1 MQTTE
6 KKGRFKEIRDLRM
19 KNFLALTLAGIVNS
33 FGVSLFLFPVKLYD
47 SGISG
52 LSMLLDQIT
61 PSQFTLSLFLLLL
74 NIPIFLFGLK
84 KQGLLFTIYS
94 LYTVLV
100 YSLASFLIMHVLP
113 IDLDFVS
120 PLAGS
125 DLLLC
130 AVFGGLISGTGS
142 GLTIRFGGA
151 IDGIDVMSVI
161 FAKKLGISL
170 GTFVMLFNTLLYII
184 CGMVIRSWILPLYSI
199 VTYFVGSK
207 TVDFIVEGFD
217 RAMCA
222 MIVTNQAEK
231 ISHALSETFSQ
242 AALEGRIANVPYMI
256 GCTLDDMGALAGGID
271 RFCLERQKVGGTAY
285 AYHFDRRLP
294 TDGRPDV
301 LKGAFH
307 SSELWYMF
315 KSLRFCWRP
324 FVDGD
329 YDLAEQMITCWA
341 NFAAYGNPN
350 GEKTG
355 PWTPFTEE
363 SPQFM
368 VFKLDDSGA
377 VASGMEVIASE

>member
-1 MQTTE
+1 MKKTV

-19 KNFLALTLAGIVNS
+19 KNFLVLALAGIINS
-33 FGVSLFLFPVKLYD
+33 FGVSLFLFPVRLYD

-94 LYTVLV
+94 LYTILV

-130 AVFGGLISGTGS
+130 AVFGGLISGVGS

-170 GTFVMLFNTLLYII
+170 GSFVMLFNTLLYII
-184 CGMVIRSWILPLYSI
+184 CGVVIHSWILPLYSI

-222 MIVTNQAEK
+222 MIVTNRAEN
-231 ISHALSETFSQ
+231 ISLALSENF
-242 AALEGRIANVPYMI
+242 R
-256 GCTLDDMGALAGGID
+256 AGGTIVNA
-271 RFCLERQKVGGTAY
+271 VGGYSKDEKQILYFITNQ
-285 AYHFDRRLP
+285 FQINK
-294 TDGRPDV
+294 
-301 LKGAFH
+301 LKKIVTGIDHDAFI
-307 SSELWYMF
+307 
-315 KSLRFCWRP
+315 SL
-324 FVDGD
+324 
-329 YDLAEQMITCWA
+329 M
-341 NFAAYGNPN
+341 N
-350 GEKTG
+350 
-355 PWTPFTEE
+355 
-363 SPQFM
+363 
-368 VFKLDDSGA
+368 
-377 VASGMEVIASE
+377 VADIVRKP